1 MRAWLRL
8 LRRVPVTLVVHF
20 SFLNCSD
27 SMAERVLTEI
37 EITGHRVPDS
47 GSTGLGILDNLPFV
61 FFILNPANTSLL
73 VQGGPGA

>member
-1 MRAWLRL
+1 
-8 LRRVPVTLVVHF
+8 
-20 SFLNCSD
+20 
-27 SMAERVLTEI
+27 MAERVLTEI